1 MLNTLIL
8 LTVLVGI
15 VIFSVTYKHK
25 LLEGFDSGN
34 ANPTGPASSDLRVQG
49 PANWN
54 PSTNSQLSNFYPNCN
69 YLTAS
74 DANMAFRELS
84 ILVDKIDAIS
94 SDISTSGH
102 KSVSIPYNTNQDLE
116 PAAYLVGRCQRKII
130 RERDINLQIDQY
142 QRRGEQLIQELNV
155 YYPGKA
161 SFATQFVV
169 QKTSDLKSLMMAK
182 CLKEQPQLDIPGS
195 PRDPAYYE
203 SEELEELRATSTF
216 LPWVN
221 S

>member
-15 VIFSVTYKHK
+15 VIFSVTFKDK

-34 ANPTGPASSDLRVQG
+34 ANQTGPS
-49 PANWN
+49 NWN
-54 PSTNSQLSNFYPNCN
+54 PSTNSQLNNFYPNCN

-84 ILVDKIDAIS
+84 ILIDKIDAIS
-94 SDISTSGH
+94 SDISTFGH
-102 KSVSIPYNTNQDLE
+102 KSVSVPYNTNQDLE
-116 PAAYLVGRCQRKII
+116 PAAYLVGRCQRKVI
-130 RERDINLQIDQY
+130 RERDINLQMDQF
-142 QRRGEQLIQELNV
+142 QRRGEQLIQELNK
-155 YYPGKA
+155 YYPGRA
-161 SFATQFVV
+161 SSATQFVV

-203 SEELEELRATSTF
+203 NEELEELRATSTF
-216 LPWVN
+216 LPWIN

>member
-15 VIFSVTYKHK
+15 VIFSVAFKDK

-34 ANPTGPASSDLRVQG
+34 ANQTGPN
-49 PANWN
+49 NWN
-54 PSTNSQLSNFYPNCN
+54 PSTNSQLGSIYPNCN

-74 DANMAFRELS
+74 EANMAFRELS
-84 ILVDKIDAIS
+84 VLIDKIDAIS
-94 SDISTSGH
+94 SDITTFGH

-116 PAAYLVGRCQRKII
+116 PAAYLVGRCQRKVI
-130 RERDINLQIDQY
+130 RERDINLQMDQY
-142 QRRGEQLIQELNV
+142 QLRGEQLIHELNG
-155 YYPGKA
+155 YYPGK
-161 SFATQFVV
+161 SSSATQFLV
-169 QKTSDLKSLMMAK
+169 QKITDLKSLMMAK
-182 CLKEQPQLDIPGS
+182 CLKDQPQLDIPGS

-216 LPWVN
+216 LPWVTEN
-221 S
+221 KLINGALN

>member
-34 ANPTGPASSDLRVQG
+34 ANQTGLS
-49 PANWN
+49 NWDA
-54 PSTNSQLSNFYPNCN
+54 STNSQLGNFYPNCN

-74 DANMAFRELS
+74 EANMAFRELGVL
-84 ILVDKIDAIS
+84 IDKIDAIS

-102 KSVSIPYNTNQDLE
+102 KSVSVPYNTNQDLE
-116 PAAYLVGRCQRKII
+116 PAAHIVGRCQRKVI
-130 RERDINLQIDQY
+130 RERDINLQMDQF
-142 QRRGEQLIQELNV
+142 QRRGGQLIQELNA
-155 YYPGKA
+155 YYPGRSTA
-161 SFATQFVV
+161 ATQFVE
-169 QKTSDLKSLMMAK
+169 QKVTALKSLMMAK

>member
-15 VIFSVTYKHK
+15 VIFSVTFKDK

-34 ANPTGPASSDLRVQG
+34 ANPTGLN
-49 PANWN
+49 NWN
-54 PSTNSQLSNFYPNCN
+54 PSTNSQLGNLYPNCN

-74 DANMAFRELS
+74 EANVAFRELS
-84 ILVDKIDAIS
+84 ILIDKIDAIS
-94 SDISTSGH
+94 SDITTFGH

-116 PAAYLVGRCQRKII
+116 PAAYLVGRCQRKVI
-130 RERDINLQIDQY
+130 RERDINLQIDQF
-142 QRRGEQLIQELNV
+142 QLRGEQLIQELNA

-161 SFATQFVV
+161 SSATQFVV

-182 CLKEQPQLDIPGS
+182 CLKDQPQLDIPGS

-216 LPWVN
+216 LPWVTEN
-221 S
+221 KLINGAI

>member
-34 ANPTGPASSDLRVQG
+34 ANETG

-54 PSTNSQLSNFYPNCN
+54 SSPNSQLGNFYPNCN

-74 DANMAFRELS
+74 DANMAFRELG

-94 SDISTSGH
+94 SDISTSGL
-102 KSVSIPYNTNQDLE
+102 KSVSVPYNTNQDLE
-116 PAAYLVGRCQRKII
+116 PAAYLVGRCQRKVI
-130 RERDINLQIDQY
+130 RERDINLQMDQF
-142 QRRGEQLIQELNV
+142 QRRGEQLIQELNN
-155 YYPGKA
+155 YYPGRGVA
-161 SFATQFVV
+161 ATHFLE
-169 QKTSDLKSLMMAK
+169 QKISALKSLMMNK

-216 LPWVN
+216 LPWVFDN
-221 S
+221 KLVNGAIN

>member
-15 VIFSVTYKHK
+15 VIFSVTFKDK

-34 ANPTGPASSDLRVQG
+34 ANQTG

-54 PSTNSQLSNFYPNCN
+54 PSTNSQLGNLYPNCN

-74 DANMAFRELS
+74 EANMAFRELS
-84 ILVDKIDAIS
+84 ILIDKINAIS
-94 SDISTSGH
+94 SDITTFGH

-116 PAAYLVGRCQRKII
+116 PAAYLVGRCQRKVI
-130 RERDINLQIDQY
+130 RERDINLQMDQF
-142 QRRGEQLIQELNV
+142 QRRGEQLIQELNK
-155 YYPGKA
+155 YYPGRA
-161 SFATQFVV
+161 SSATQFVV

-216 LPWVN
+216 LPWIN

>member
-34 ANPTGPASSDLRVQG
+34 ANQTG
-49 PANWN
+49 PANWDA
-54 PSTNSQLSNFYPNCN
+54 STNSQLSNFYPNCN

-84 ILVDKIDAIS
+84 VLVDKIDAIS

-116 PAAYLVGRCQRKII
+116 PAAYLVGRCQRKVI

-142 QRRGEQLIQELNV
+142 QRRGEQLIQELNA
-155 YYPGKA
+155 YYPG
-161 SFATQFVV
+161 
-169 QKTSDLKSLMMAK
+169 
-182 CLKEQPQLDIPGS
+182 
-195 PRDPAYYE
+195 
-203 SEELEELRATSTF
+203 
-216 LPWVN
+216 
-221 S
+221 

>member
-15 VIFSVTYKHK
+15 VIFSVTFKDK

-34 ANPTGPASSDLRVQG
+34 ANPTGLN
-49 PANWN
+49 NWN
-54 PSTNSQLSNFYPNCN
+54 PSTNSQLGNLYPNCN

-74 DANMAFRELS
+74 EANMAFRELS
-84 ILVDKIDAIS
+84 ILIDKIDAIS
-94 SDISTSGH
+94 SDITTFGH

-116 PAAYLVGRCQRKII
+116 PAAYLVGRCQRKVI
-130 RERDINLQIDQY
+130 RERDINLQIDQF
-142 QRRGEQLIQELNV
+142 QLRGEQLIQELNA

-161 SFATQFVV
+161 SSATQFVV

-182 CLKEQPQLDIPGS
+182 CLKDQPQLDIPGS

-216 LPWVN
+216 LPWVTEN
-221 S
+221 KLINGAI

>member
-15 VIFSVTYKHK
+15 VIFSVTFKDK

-34 ANPTGPASSDLRVQG
+34 ANPTGLN
-49 PANWN
+49 NWN
-54 PSTNSQLSNFYPNCN
+54 PSTNSQLGNLYPNCN

-74 DANMAFRELS
+74 EANMAFRELS
-84 ILVDKIDAIS
+84 ILIDKIDAIS
-94 SDISTSGH
+94 SDITTFGH

-116 PAAYLVGRCQRKII
+116 PAAYLVGRCQRKVI
-130 RERDINLQIDQY
+130 RERDINLQIDQF
-142 QRRGEQLIQELNV
+142 QLRGEQLIQELNV

-161 SFATQFVV
+161 SSATQFVV

-195 PRDPAYYE
+195 PRDPAHYE

-216 LPWVN
+216 LPWIN